1 MKTIR
6 TIIIDDEPLARTR
19 IKTLLR
25 EHDGFDIVA
34 ECGDGASAIESIEKQ
49 RPDLIFLDV
58 QMPECSGLEVLEAL
72 EEDVRPL
79 VVFVTAYDAYA
90 VRAFEFHA
98 LDYLLKPLD
107 RERFNDA
114 VKRIRQSVDR
124 NDLEVLNRKLSQLIE
139 SSQKERRFLNRVIIK
154 ASGRVTFLRVVE
166 IDWIEAAGN
175 YVRIHWGEQSHLLR
189 ETMNALEEKLDP
201 EMFLRIHRSVIVNI
215 DRIKELQ
222 PAFHGDYFVIL
233 KNNKQLPLSRGY
245 RERIE
250 PFLGRF

>member
-34 ECGDGASAIESIEKQ
+34 ECGDGASAIESIEKH

>member
-6 TIIIDDEPLARTR
+6 TAIIDDEPLARTR
-19 IKTLLR
+19 LRSLLK
-25 EHDGFDIVA
+25 EHEGFEVVA
-34 ECGDGASAIESIEKQ
+34 EAGDGASAVETIEKFH
-49 RPDLIFLDV
+49 PDLVFLDV
-58 QMPECSGLEVLEAL
+58 QMPECTGFEVLEAL
-72 EEDVRPL
+72 EPGQRPL
-79 VVFVTAYDAYA
+79 VIFVTAYDVYA
-90 VRAFEFHA
+90 VKAFDVHA
-98 LDYLLKPLD
+98 LDYLLKPVD
-107 RERFNDA
+107 RERFAAA
-114 VKRIRQSVDR
+114 VKRVRQSIDR
-124 NDLEVLNRKLSQLIE
+124 NELDDLNRKLSQLID
-139 SSQKERRFLNRVIIK
+139 STQKERRFLNRVIIK
-154 ASGRVTFLRVVE
+154 SSGRVTFLRVQD

-175 YVRIHWGEQSHLLR
+175 YVRIHWGQESHLLR

>member
-34 ECGDGASAIESIEKQ
+34 ECADGASAIESIEKL

-72 EEDVRPL
+72 DEDVRPL

-90 VRAFEFHA
+90 VRAFDFHA
-98 LDYLLKPLD
+98 LDYILKPLD

>member
-6 TIIIDDEPLARTR
+6 TLIIDDEPLARTR
-19 IKTLLR
+19 IRTLLK
-25 EHDGFDIVA
+25 EHEGFEVLD
-34 ECGDGASAIESIEKQ
+34 ECGDGASAVEAIEKHN
-49 RPDLIFLDV
+49 PDLIFLDV
-58 QMPECSGLEVLEAL
+58 QMPECSGFEVLEAL
-72 EEDVRPL
+72 DPSARPL
-79 VVFVTAYDAYA
+79 VIFVTAYDAYA
-90 VRAFEFHA
+90 VRAFEVHA
-98 LDYLLKPLD
+98 LDYLLKPVD
-107 RERFNDA
+107 RERFGEA
-114 VKRIRQSVDR
+114 VKRVRQSVDR
-124 NDLEVLNRKLSQLIE
+124 NDLEDLNRKLSKLID

-154 ASGRVTFLRVVE
+154 SSGRVTFLRVVE

-175 YVRIHWGEQSHLLR
+175 YVRLHWGNESHLLR

>member
-6 TIIIDDEPLARTR
+6 TAIIDDEPLARTR
-19 IKTLLR
+19 LRSLLK
-25 EHDGFDIVA
+25 EHEGFEVVA
-34 ECGDGASAIESIEKQ
+34 EAGDGASAVETIEKFH
-49 RPDLIFLDV
+49 PDLVFLDV
-58 QMPECSGLEVLEAL
+58 QMPECTGFEVLEAL
-72 EEDVRPL
+72 DPGQRPL
-79 VVFVTAYDAYA
+79 VCFVTAYDVYA
-90 VRAFEFHA
+90 VKAFDVHA
-98 LDYLLKPLD
+98 LDYLLKPVD
-107 RERFNDA
+107 RERFAAA
-114 VKRIRQSVDR
+114 VKRVRQSIDR
-124 NDLEVLNRKLSQLIE
+124 NELDDLNRKLSQLID
-139 SSQKERRFLNRVIIK
+139 STQKERRFLNRVIIK
-154 ASGRVTFLRVVE
+154 SSGRVTFLRVQD

-175 YVRIHWGEQSHLLR
+175 YVRIHWGQESHLLR

>member
-34 ECGDGASAIESIEKQ
+34 ECGDGASAIESIEKH

-72 EEDVRPL
+72 DEDVRPL